1 MNEQAEIMTDVLTK
15 LAYKGEDIDIFRRIG
30 LCTLD
35 IICGKFEFSKSFE
48 LIF

>member
-15 LAYKGEDIDIFRRIG
+15 LANKGEEIDIFRRIG

-35 IICGKFEFSKSFE
+35 IICG
-48 LIF
+48 